1 MSNKIKVQFMTD
13 EAIETIR
20 NNSVTVFNKLKEN
33 SLDSSWLKDIY
44 SENPFKEKE
53 YEIESFVLDFEQSGD
68 YAKVDFAN
76 SIKLFE
82 NLKHLPRYIL
92 TDERF
97 WAWINFTVGYKAAR
111 QAIPLKDK
119 PTAFTDH
126 WLFNSGNR
134 RGIFFGV
141 LSRCFFRVELSHDEK
156 NSDPYHLSRFVI
168 ENVERF
174 RNLTWRANSS
184 QKKIVMGALKAEKMI
199 EQEYKG
205 KVANDI
211 YPKVAIFIAKLGS
224 VKLLDIFTEEE
235 IYNEVYKFMKAKL
248 TSE

>member
-44 SENPFKEKE
+44 SENPFKEKD

-111 QAIPLKDK
+111 LPFL
-119 PTAFTDH
+119 
-126 WLFNSGNR
+126 LVYCSSGQ
-134 RGIFFGV
+134 
-141 LSRCFFRVELSHDEK
+141 
-156 NSDPYHLSRFVI
+156 YHPRQL
-168 ENVERF
+168 
-174 RNLTWRANSS
+174 
-184 QKKIVMGALKAEKMI
+184 
-199 EQEYKG
+199 
-205 KVANDI
+205 
-211 YPKVAIFIAKLGS
+211 
-224 VKLLDIFTEEE
+224 
-235 IYNEVYKFMKAKL
+235 
-248 TSE
+248 